1 MITFFSLEIFLTG
14 IAIFLAR
21 IADVSLGTFR
31 TISIVKGRMWV
42 AFWIGIIEMSI
53 WLVVMSTVILKIKE
67 APVLGIFYVF
77 GFAFGNV
84 VGIMI
89 ERWLAIGDIAL
100 RIISRKQPLLMT
112 QALRQAGFR
121 VTTFQGEGMS
131 GPVVELYMIC
141 RRRERNTI
149 ISLVHKIEADAFY
162 IIEQAGQASKSYDP
176 IMRSTM
182 LSFGGWRNIL
192 KKK

>member
-1 MITFFSLEIFLTG
+1 MTTYFSLEIFSIG

-21 IADVSLGTFR
+21 IVEVSIGTFR
-31 TISIVKGRMWV
+31 TISIVKGRMWT
-42 AFWIGIIEMSI
+42 AFWLGIIEVSI
-53 WLVVMSTVILKIKE
+53 WLVVMSTVVLKVQE
-67 APVLGIFYVF
+67 VPLLGIFFVF
-77 GFAFGNV
+77 GFAFGNA

-89 ERWLAIGDIAL
+89 EKKLLIGDIVL
-100 RIISRKQPLLMT
+100 RVISRVHPLRMAL
-112 QALRQAGFR
+112 ALRQAGFR

-141 RRRERNTI
+141 RRREREEI
-149 ISLVHKIEADAFY
+149 ISLVHKFEPDAFY
-162 IIEQAGQASKSYDP
+162 VIEQAGHASKLYAP
-176 IMRSTM
+176 PMRSTM

>member
-1 MITFFSLEIFLTG
+1 MTTYFSYEILLTG

-21 IADVSLGTFR
+21 IVDVSLGTFR
-31 TISIVKGRMWV
+31 TISIVKGRMWT
-42 AFWIGIIEMSI
+42 AFFIGIIEISI

-67 APVLGIFYVF
+67 VPVLGVFFVF

-84 VGIMI
+84 VGIMV
-89 ERWLAIGDIAL
+89 EKRLLIGDIVL
-100 RIISRKQPLLMT
+100 RVISRKQPLLMT

-121 VTTFQGEGMS
+121 VTTFQGEGRN

-141 RRRERNTI
+141 RRRERKII
-149 ISLVHKIEADAFY
+149 ISLVHKFEPDAFY
-162 IIEQAGQASKSYDP
+162 ISEQAGHASKSYDP
-176 IMRSTM
+176 TVRSTM

>member
-1 MITFFSLEIFLTG
+1 MITYFSLEIFLTG
-14 IAIFLAR
+14 IAVFLAR
-21 IADVSLGTFR
+21 IVDVSLGTLR
-31 TISIVKGRMWV
+31 TISIVKGMMWM
-42 AFWIGIIEMSI
+42 AFWIGILEISI
-53 WLVVMSTVILKIKE
+53 WLVVMSTVILKIQE
-67 APVLGIFYVF
+67 VPVLGVFFVF

-89 ERWLAIGDIAL
+89 EKRLLIGDIVL
-100 RIISRKQPLLMT
+100 RVISRKHPLHMT

-141 RRRERNTI
+141 RRRERKKI
-149 ISLVHKIEADAFY
+149 INLVHKFEPDAFY
-162 IIEQAGQASKSYDP
+162 VSEQAGDASKPYGP
-176 IMRSTM
+176 TVRSTM
-182 LSFGGWRNIL
+182 LSFGGWRNIM

>member
-1 MITFFSLEIFLTG
+1 MTTLFSLEIFLIG
-14 IAIFLAR
+14 IAVFLAR
-21 IADVSLGTFR
+21 IADVSLGTLR
-31 TISIVKGRMWV
+31 TISIVKGRMWM
-42 AFWIGIIEMSI
+42 AFWIGIVEISI

-67 APVLGIFYVF
+67 VPVLGIFFVL

-89 ERWLAIGDIAL
+89 EKWLAIGSIVL
-100 RIISRKQPLLMT
+100 RVISREQPLLMT

-121 VTTFQGEGMS
+121 VTTFQGEGRS

-141 RRRERNTI
+141 RRRERKII
-149 ISLVHKIEADAFY
+149 ISIVHKFEPDAFY
-162 IIEQAGQASKSYDP
+162 IIEQAGQASKPYGP
-176 IMRSTM
+176 TVRSTM
-182 LSFGGWRNIL
+182 LSFGGWSNIM